1 MECVPLLILI
11 ASVLSTQ
18 PWYPELL
25 NICVRKPVLLSQG
38 QEILVN
44 PKNIVHP
51 LMVQKSLTLAAW
63 LVSGK
68 SFCVKEFQ
76 KALLTFSQIPD
87 EKAHSLILS
96 QPAEM
101 G

>member
-1 MECVPLLILI
+1 MVPRTLKHL
-11 ASVLSTQ
+11 
-18 PWYPELL
+18 
-25 NICVRKPVLLSQG
+25 C
-38 QEILVN
+38 QETRAAD
-44 PKNIVHP
+44 P
-51 LMVQKSLTLAAW
+51 LMVETSLMLATW

-76 KALLTFSQIPD
+76 KTLLTFSQIPD

-96 QPAEM
+96 QPEEM